1 MNTVDIKPVVEATT
15 DLVRKTV
22 QTVTDANTRVLK
34 DFTAFGDTMIKMQTE
49 MMKSVPGNVFA
60 DLYTNATKMQ
70 ADALKQATAW
80 GEKLQTTK

>member
-15 DLVRKTV
+15 ELVRKTV

-34 DFTAFGDTMIKMQTE
+34 DFTAFNDTMIKMQTE

-60 DLYTNATKMQ
+60 DMYTNVTKMQ
-70 ADALKQATAW
+70 ADAMKQATSW
-80 GEKLQTTK
+80 TEKLQSTK

>member
-15 DLVRKTV
+15 ELVRKTV

-34 DFTAFGDTMIKMQTE
+34 DFTAFSDTMIKMQTE

-60 DLYTNATKMQ
+60 DMYTNVTKMQ
-70 ADALKQATAW
+70 ADAMKQTTAW
-80 GEKLQTTK
+80 TEKLQTTK